1 MGLRRG
7 RRGPGLKGKSHVCP
21 VAGEEHRQQWTG
33 AEALVPLKSM
43 FPGGAGALWRG
54 GRGAGAGKEGSRALC
69 GLLRAVSPG
78 LQSGWGGKCVCV
90 SLTLKCRGKEGKGNG
105 GHYYLAPQLVTHCPT
120 SSLSF

>member
-1 MGLRRG
+1 MGLRR
-7 RRGPGLKGKSHVCP
+7 RRCGPGLKGKSHVCP

-33 AEALVPLKSM
+33 AEALVPLKPM

-90 SLTLKCRGKEGKGNG
+90 CHSHLSAEGKKGRETEAITIW
-105 GHYYLAPQLVTHCPT
+105 HH
-120 SSLSF
+120 SW